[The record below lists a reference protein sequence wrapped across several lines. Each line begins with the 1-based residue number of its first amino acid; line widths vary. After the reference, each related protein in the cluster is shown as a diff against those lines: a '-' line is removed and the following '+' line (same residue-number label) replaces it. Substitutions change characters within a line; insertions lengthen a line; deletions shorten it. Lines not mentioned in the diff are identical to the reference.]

1 MVRHKPP
8 AAREMAE
15 AIAVRGALVRG
26 DACWKCPTLKREK
39 KTGKEIDRKIK
50 WDKRYVVLTDTKP
63 SAVYWYKSDA
73 VSSLAGRSTRSLITC
88 TSYLAVPRS

>member
-1 MVRHKPP
+1 
-8 AAREMAE
+8 MAE

-73 VSSLAGRSTRSLITC
+73 VRPQHALTHHVHLVPCSSTLLGWLWH
-88 TSYLAVPRS
+88 